1 MFKIHQ
7 NYNGIQKMKNGLQTL
22 KHKSRIKFDEKKV
35 DNKVTDI
42 HINLL
47 QPLLTLQS
55 TLTIEATIVNTLDV
69 WHQVL
74 TLHDLL

>member
-1 MFKIHQ
+1 M
-7 NYNGIQKMKNGLQTL
+7 NGLQTL

>member
-1 MFKIHQ
+1 MK
-7 NYNGIQKMKNGLQTL
+7 IQKRKNGLQTL
-22 KHKSRIKFDEKKV
+22 KHRSRIKLDKKKV

-55 TLTIEATIVNTLDV
+55 TLTIEATIVNTLDI
-69 WHQVL
+69 WHKS
-74 TLHDLL
+74 